1 MAPLFFSGLKA
12 GKPLAWDVTDPDT
25 YAESHITDTV
35 STPGAAAHQAAQH
48 SKILHTP
55 MVVRSTLVGDL
66 ERDRH
71 VGGSRPNQNVCFSVI
86 LVKRTL
92 SPIRRRRIAAISA
105 ANRQSG
111 GEDGCYRKKFRNFVV
126 WAFFAF

>member
-1 MAPLFFSGLKA
+1 MATLLPWAK
-12 GKPLAWDVTDPDT
+12 GKPLAWDVTVQDT

-71 VGGSRPNQNVCFSVI
+71 VGGSWPNQNVCFFVCNTCKTHPKSYKETTDRRDFGGKPSEWRCGR
-86 LVKRTL
+86 LL
-92 SPIRRRRIAAISA
+92 S
-105 ANRQSG
+105 
-111 GEDGCYRKKFRNFVV
+111 
-126 WAFFAF
+126 